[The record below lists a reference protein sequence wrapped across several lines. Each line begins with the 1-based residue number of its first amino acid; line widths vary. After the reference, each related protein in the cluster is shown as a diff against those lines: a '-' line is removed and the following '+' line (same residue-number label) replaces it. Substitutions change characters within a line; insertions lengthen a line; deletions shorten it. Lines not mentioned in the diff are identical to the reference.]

1 MFDISHDDVMAI
13 RIFLATFDD
22 LWICAV
28 SCQQLY
34 LTYMA
39 EKSKSRI
46 VRLNVGG
53 VSHLQIGIN
62 NLIDGSMHIDL
73 YKNLIYDAM
82 RTR

>member
-1 MFDISHDDVMAI
+1 
-13 RIFLATFDD
+13 
-22 LWICAV
+22 
-28 SCQQLY
+28 
-34 LTYMA
+34 MA